1 MGNFMCICTMYTIS
15 RLGLKKKEKKKV
27 TGFFPLS
34 LTTLLVLPVL
44 IIGLE
49 IELVKELTNSSWRKD
64 NTFRDYQPMHHPIWS
79 DRQLIGTASIVLRVL
94 SNCLPIVS

>member
-15 RLGLKKKEKKKV
+15 RLGLKKKKKKV

-49 IELVKELTNSSWRKD
+49 IELVKELTNSSWRKITRSETLPA
-64 NTFRDYQPMHHPIWS
+64 N
-79 DRQLIGTASIVLRVL
+79 ASP
-94 SNCLPIVS
+94 NME

>member
-1 MGNFMCICTMYTIS
+1 MYYVYYFKARI
-15 RLGLKKKEKKKV
+15 KKKEKKV
-27 TGFFPLS
+27 TEFFPLS

-64 NTFRDYQPMHHPIWS
+64 NTFRDTTSQCITQYGVI
-79 DRQLIGTASIVLRVL
+79 D
-94 SNCLPIVS
+94 N

>member
-1 MGNFMCICTMYTIS
+1 MYYVYYFKARI
-15 RLGLKKKEKKKV
+15 KKKEKKV

-49 IELVKELTNSSWRKD
+49 IELVKELTNSGWRKD
-64 NTFRDYQPMHHPIWS
+64 NTFRE
-79 DRQLIGTASIVLRVL
+79 T
-94 SNCLPIVS
+94 LPANVSPNME

>member
-15 RLGLKKKEKKKV
+15 RLGLKKKEKKV

-64 NTFRDYQPMHHPIWS
+64 NTFRDTTSQCITQYGVI
-79 DRQLIGTASIVLRVL
+79 D
-94 SNCLPIVS
+94 N